1 MIRRPPRS
9 TLFPYTTLF
18 RSVDARGRLVRGVIV
33 FLMDG
38 DGEDGVVV
46 VKNGGGAVAVV
57 DVSVDDNGFAN
68 GAISLQ
74 AADCDRDVVNGA
86 EALAMIGVGVVKAAA
101 EVGSETIAESALPS

>member
-38 DGEDGVVV
+38 DGEDGIVV
-46 VKNGGGAVAVV
+46 VKNGGGAVGVV
-57 DVSVDDNGFAN
+57 QVSVNDGGFAN
-68 GAISLQ
+68 GAGGLR
-74 AADCDRDVVNGA
+74 AADGDGDIGRCAAAR
-86 EALAMIGVGVVKAAA
+86 AMIGVRVAKATAA
-101 EVGSETIAESALPS
+101 SGGGTTA